1 MGTVLGRDSPA
12 PMAPLAEEAP
22 AVVPLDKEEPIDPDL
37 YESPPGLPVRA
48 EPISSAR
55 ATAAV
60 VPERRRSERLESMR
74 RVRTRTAATR
84 GGLDRAPGRECRAHG
99 PDFFSI
105 PCLLFSRVSAGYVR
119 VLARVSCGCGQYSA
133 CQSPT
138 VSLFSPVQPLPP
150 TLLRLAN

>member
-1 MGTVLGRDSPA
+1 MGTVLGRDCPA

-22 AVVPLDKEEPIDPDL
+22 AVVPLGKEEELIDPDHQ

-55 ATAAV
+55 AAVAV

-74 RVRTRTAATR
+74 RVRTRTA

-99 PDFFSI
+99 LDLFFNS
-105 PCLLFSRVSAGYVR
+105 L
-119 VLARVSCGCGQYSA
+119 
-133 CQSPT
+133 SP
-138 VSLFSPVQPLPP
+138 L
-150 TLLRLAN
+150 